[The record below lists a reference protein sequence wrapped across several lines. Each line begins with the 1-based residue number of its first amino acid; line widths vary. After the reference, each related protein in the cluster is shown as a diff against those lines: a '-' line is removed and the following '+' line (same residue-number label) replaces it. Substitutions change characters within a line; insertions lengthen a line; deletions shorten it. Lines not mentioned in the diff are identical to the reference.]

1 MEEVCGGVGE
11 GGGRGEEGGGRPA
24 APRCSLLPAP
34 LLPAPSSDYISHI
47 DLS

>member
-1 MEEVCGGVGE
+1 MEEVCRGVGE
-11 GGGRGEEGGGRPA
+11 GGGRGEEA
-24 APRCSLLPAP
+24 AQPLHSLCSMLPAP